1 MGMVR
6 MGWPT
11 SVWYNRV
18 RDAPRSS
25 RFFMWAL
32 VKRYDEVEDFDNKAS
47 DDIADAIYDREDKI
61 LNYFVDSGQPMLQ
74 PSRSIPKSN
83 TSEFS
88 FTEFLIRSF
97 FSLDWWRYMRKL
109 TYFYRCPIKWHF
121 TFSLAFF
128 IISWIFHT
136 SHYFLFILIHQFDKN
151 SINQYWES

>member
-1 MGMVR
+1 
-6 MGWPT
+6 
-11 SVWYNRV
+11 
-18 RDAPRSS
+18 
-25 RFFMWAL
+25 MWAL

-97 FSLDWWRYMRKL
+97 FSLD
-109 TYFYRCPIKWHF
+109 
-121 TFSLAFF
+121 
-128 IISWIFHT
+128 
-136 SHYFLFILIHQFDKN
+136 
-151 SINQYWES
+151 